1 MDFVWLGLVLSDF
14 VGDRGIVGSGPVGSR
29 VVECSYYQ
37 AGRPRLNNPR
47 FGVSKSCAVTA
58 KFHYT
63 GPTGPD
69 RTRPD
74 PTGRDPTR
82 RDPTRRSRR
91 NLSRRPAR
99 TQRTLPETRISDPGL
114 RQSPLA
120 PLIASSQ
127 HTLFIFGHTR
137 SSIHIIFFS
146 NNRSFL
152 PVCFPSSLES
162 TTGPPPSTPH

>member
-37 AGRPRLNNPR
+37 AGRPRLCKQSAIWRIQELCSNCQIPLH
-47 FGVSKSCAVTA
+47 GT
-58 KFHYT
+58 
-63 GPTGPD
+63 D
-69 RTRPD
+69 RARPD

-99 TQRTLPETRISDPGL
+99 TQRTLPETWISDPGL
-114 RQSPLA
+114 RQSSLA

-137 SSIHIIFFS
+137 SSIHIIFFT

-152 PVCFPSSLES
+152 PVCFPSSVES
-162 TTGPPPSTPH
+162 TPGSPPSTPH